1 MSVVGGEAENLCSAR
16 VFRLLTQRGN
26 AVLFAKLR
34 NGCFRNTNAI
44 DEADVARP
52 SLKDHRYRSRY
63 CGRSE
68 FGFVLMPLVTA
79 NEEDLDQ
86 NDCASGGNRRKD
98 VFAEALM
105 PEVVHGQAQTNEYKT
120 PDI

>member
-52 SLKDHRYRSRY
+52 SLKGKPPVRAVCRSV
-63 CGRSE
+63 S
-68 FGFVLMPLVTA
+68 A
-79 NEEDLDQ
+79 
-86 NDCASGGNRRKD
+86 
-98 VFAEALM
+98 
-105 PEVVHGQAQTNEYKT
+105 QAT
-120 PDI
+120 